1 MKDLFGPEGLLCV
14 SIGSWVGTVLLY
26 LLPIE
31 SEMRLRIMRQAA
43 WSCGF
48 AQHGGRFRDRDRDRG
63 QNHNDSIQRVMFQ
76 PGGVWM
82 LKSFLCGEM
91 DVHSNMGMDLDMD
104 DSKERDDRKD
114 EGIALA
120 VPVKTNSSL
129 ENTSMNMNMNAN
141 ANANANSM
149 DSGIGSDMVWD
160 HDGDDSDGNDGDD
173 ENSDEGTESE
183 SHTDITSQLDSS
195 QEHSSLDTI
204 GSSEPESLV
213 IAAAATAT
221 ASSNVTKSSMKTD
234 SRKMRGI
241 HKLSSDGAVAD
252 NGSGHGCGRAS
263 ANNASANDSPE
274 QIVIDIF
281 RQMSKVALEHLGLN
295 LPVNIH
301 VHDHKKHIQ
310 NASVAAAVMLMVQM
324 KYSRTARR
332 AIWTMF
338 QGSAALSLVCV
349 AFGAQLYECCS
360 PMIMGME
367 MGHPMQ
373 SPSPLQSHP
382 WNVFGRST
390 SVGTNGY
397 SHLKYLLRRFQA
409 DDKLKKKLQGLA
421 AVAIL
426 LYFRNRNGRR
436 IRFRS

>member
-48 AQHGGRFRDRDRDRG
+48 AQHGGRFRDQSCDRG
-63 QNHNDSIQRVMFQ
+63 QNQYDSIQRVMFQ

-120 VPVKTNSSL
+120 FPVKTSTN
-129 ENTSMNMNMNAN
+129 MNMNM
-141 ANANANSM
+141 NANSM

-173 ENSDEGTESE
+173 ENSDEGIESE
-183 SHTDITSQLDSS
+183 SHTDITSQLDSL

-204 GSSEPESLV
+204 GSSEPEPLV
-213 IAAAATAT
+213 IAATAT

-234 SRKMRGI
+234 SRETRGI
-241 HKLSSDGAVAD
+241 HKLSSDGAVED

-310 NASVAAAVMLMVQM
+310 NAGVAAAVMLMVQM

-332 AIWTMF
+332 AIWTLF

-360 PMIMGME
+360 PMIMGMG

-390 SVGTNGY
+390 SVETNGY
-397 SHLKYLLRRFQA
+397 SHLKDLLRRFQA